1 MEDRKKRYIKMLC
14 RNIRDIDNKIESL
27 LHEKH
32 ELELEIDRLRKSD
45 DLPSEA
51 QTSIFDFIERGSK

>member
-14 RNIRDIDNKIESL
+14 RNIRDLDNKIESL
-27 LHEKH
+27 LHEKN

-51 QTSIFDFIERGSK
+51 QTSIFDFI

>member
-27 LHEKH
+27 LHEKN
-32 ELELEIDRLRKSD
+32 ELELEINRLRKSD

-51 QTSIFDFIERGSK
+51 QTSIFDFI

>member
-27 LHEKH
+27 LHEKN

-45 DLPSEA
+45 DLPSEV
-51 QTSIFDFIERGSK
+51 QTSIFDFI

>member
-27 LHEKH
+27 LHEKN

-51 QTSIFDFIERGSK
+51 QTSIFDFI

>member
-1 MEDRKKRYIKMLC
+1 MLC

-32 ELELEIDRLRKSD
+32 ELEIEIDRLRKSD
-45 DLPSEA
+45 DLQNEV
-51 QTSIFDFIERGSK
+51 QTSIFDFI

>member
-27 LHEKH
+27 LHERH
-32 ELELEIDRLRKSD
+32 ELELEIDRLIKSD
-45 DLPSEA
+45 DLQNEV
-51 QTSIFDFIERGSK
+51 QTSIFDFI

>member
-27 LHEKH
+27 LHEKN
-32 ELELEIDRLRKSD
+32 ELELEINRLRKSD
-45 DLPSEA
+45 DLPSEV
-51 QTSIFDFIERGSK
+51 QTSIFDFI

>member
-27 LHEKH
+27 LHEKN
-32 ELELEIDRLRKSD
+32 ELEFEINRLRKSD

-51 QTSIFDFIERGSK
+51 QTSIFDFI

>member
-14 RNIRDIDNKIESL
+14 RNIRDIDSKIESL

-32 ELELEIDRLRKSD
+32 ELELELDRLRKSD

-51 QTSIFDFIERGSK
+51 QTSIFDFI

>member
-1 MEDRKKRYIKMLC
+1 MEDKKKRYIKMLC

-27 LHEKH
+27 LHEKN

-51 QTSIFDFIERGSK
+51 QTSIFDFI

>member
-14 RNIRDIDNKIESL
+14 RNIRDIDSKIESL

-51 QTSIFDFIERGSK
+51 QTSIFDFI

>member
-27 LHEKH
+27 LHEKN

-45 DLPSEA
+45 DLQNEV
-51 QTSIFDFIERGSK
+51 QTSIFDFI

>member
-1 MEDRKKRYIKMLC
+1 MEDRKKRYIKKLC

-32 ELELEIDRLRKSD
+32 ELELEVNRLRKSD

-51 QTSIFDFIERGSK
+51 QTSIFDFI

>member
-27 LHEKH
+27 LHEKK

-51 QTSIFDFIERGSK
+51 QTSIFDFI

>member
-1 MEDRKKRYIKMLC
+1 MEKRKKRYIKMLC

-27 LHEKH
+27 LHEKN
-32 ELELEIDRLRKSD
+32 ELELEIDRLRKSN

-51 QTSIFDFIERGSK
+51 QTSIFDFI

>member
-1 MEDRKKRYIKMLC
+1 MEDRKKRYIKMIC

-27 LHEKH
+27 LHEKN

-51 QTSIFDFIERGSK
+51 QTSIFDFI

>member
-27 LHEKH
+27 LHEKN

-45 DLPSEA
+45 DLPSET
-51 QTSIFDFIERGSK
+51 QTSIFDFI

>member
-27 LHEKH
+27 LHEKN
-32 ELELEIDRLRKSD
+32 ELELEINRLRKSD
-45 DLPSEA
+45 DLQNEE
-51 QTSIFDFIERGSK
+51 QTSIFDFI

>member
-27 LHEKH
+27 LHEKN
-32 ELELEIDRLRKSD
+32 ELELEINRLRKSD
-45 DLPSEA
+45 DLPSEE
-51 QTSIFDFIERGSK
+51 QTSIFDFI